1 MFCFFHSQVHFI
13 GASLHGT
20 HREMAGPRFTSRART
35 IAGRVKHRP
44 IWSGD
49 PKDWSTFAFMLR
61 AFFEQV
67 GVQATAT
74 NNDDARKTSDEPTD
88 VVAWADDNPLVFQL
102 LTEMIDN
109 KSKMGGTMLKQSMKK
124 FPASGGMPGDDSSSR
139 SLRRKERVTVLPLR
153 R

>member
-67 GVQATAT
+67 GVVPNATA
-74 NNDDARKTSDEPTD
+74 RLE
-88 VVAWADDNPLVFQL
+88 
-102 LTEMIDN
+102 E
-109 KSKMGGTMLKQSMKK
+109 
-124 FPASGGMPGDDSSSR
+124 
-139 SLRRKERVTVLPLR
+139 
-153 R
+153 

>member
-1 MFCFFHSQVHFI
+1 M
-13 GASLHGT
+13 
-20 HREMAGPRFTSRART
+20 P
-35 IAGRVKHRP
+35 
-44 IWSGD
+44 
-49 PKDWSTFAFMLR
+49 R

-124 FPASGGMPGDDSSSR
+124 FPASGGCQATTA
-139 SLRRKERVTVLPLR
+139 LHVH
-153 R
+153 